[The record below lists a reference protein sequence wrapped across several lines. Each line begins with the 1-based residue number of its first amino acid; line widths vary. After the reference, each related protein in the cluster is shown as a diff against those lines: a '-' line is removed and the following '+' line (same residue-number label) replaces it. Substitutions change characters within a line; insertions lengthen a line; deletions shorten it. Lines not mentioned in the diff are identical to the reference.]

1 VTDSSLTGALRE
13 TLALFEE
20 TGDPVT
26 TTEVADRLEVGRRSA
41 YDRLDRLAERDRL
54 ATKKVGANARVWWR
68 PTRSAARIGDDSPTD
83 GEPAANGV
91 LGGVDVGAAVVVFD
105 EDGTVAWVNAAVE
118 RYFGLDRT
126 GVVGRGEREFVA
138 DDVAPTLD
146 DTDGFVDRVLAADGF
161 ERGGRVECRVTPTG
175 ERAERWLER
184 RSEPVTA
191 GTYAGGRAAVYRDVT
206 ERKRRERELS
216 ENRAQYET
224 IVETVEDGIYAVD
237 EDARFVVVN
246 DGFCELTGY
255 DRAELLGAHATL
267 VHADEITPEAESKVE
282 AMVDDGRASARIELD
297 VETNGNG
304 QIPCETRLAPFPVED
319 GYGRCGVV
327 RDVSDRLEREAELQ
341 RRIHQQAVVTNLGR
355 RALEDRDIDAL
366 LAEAAELVAETL
378 GTDLCEVLDF
388 DESDDELL
396 LRCGVGWDDGLVG
409 SARVSANEAD
419 SQAAHT
425 LRADEP
431 VVVTDLAAERRFD
444 GPALLTDHDVRS
456 GVSTVVGPRDDPW
469 GILGTHDRSPTEF
482 STHDVNFVQS
492 VANILAS
499 AIARHDRD
507 RELERRRERLAALNS
522 LNEVVRETT
531 DAVVGQSTRGEI
543 EETVCTHLAESD
555 SYSFAWVGDVDAA
568 TKTVN
573 LRTEAGVEGYLDGVT
588 ISVDPDDERS
598 EGPTG
603 RAIRTGEVQTTQNVA
618 ADARHDPWRDHVE
631 QYGFRSSAAIPVVHE
646 DASYG
651 VLNVYSD
658 RAGAFEDE
666 ERSVMRQLGEVVGH
680 AIAAAERKR
689 ALMSDDVVELAFE
702 VPNLFT
708 ALNVGDATTG
718 RVTFDHAI
726 PVESGS
732 FLLFGTTTGDGAD
745 IVRSVVERRPHW
757 EEVTFQD
764 GGGGGFEAH
773 LSDPPVLSAV
783 ASVGGSVERAVIEDG
798 GFSMTIHAPPTG
810 DVRRIIDRVR
820 EVYPTAR
827 LLKQRQIT
835 RLKHPPTRVQRVM
848 TAELTER
855 QHQALEA
862 AFHSGFFEW
871 PRESTGEEVAASL
884 NVAPP
889 TFHQHLRKAERKVFD
904 HLLSA
909 SIPAQQ

>member
-1 VTDSSLTGALRE
+1 MTDSSLTGALRE

-68 PTRSAARIGDDSPTD
+68 PTQSAATHVDDD
-83 GEPAANGV
+83 AAANAGTVAGGV
-91 LGGVDVGAAVVVFD
+91 LDGVDVGAAVVVFD
-105 EDGTVAWVNAAVE
+105 SESTVAWANAAVE
-118 RYFGLDRT
+118 RYFGVDRT
-126 GVVGRGEREFVA
+126 GVVGREKRDFVV
-138 DDVAPTLD
+138 DEVAPTLD
-146 DTDGFVDRVLAADGF
+146 DAEAFVDRVLAA
-161 ERGGRVECRVTPTG
+161 GGAESSDRVECRVTPSG
-175 ERAERWLER
+175 ERTERWLER
-184 RSEPVTA
+184 RSERVTA

-206 ERKRRERELS
+206 ERRRRERELR
-216 ENRAQYET
+216 EHRAQYET

-237 EDARFVVVN
+237 EDARFVAVN
-246 DGFCELTGY
+246 HGFCELTGY
-255 DRAELLGAHATL
+255 DREELLGAHATM
-267 VHADEITPEAESKVE
+267 VHDDEITPEAESKVGAIVAGE
-282 AMVDDGRASARIELD
+282 RESARIDLD
-297 VETNGNG
+297 VETKAGRRV
-304 QIPCETRLAPFPVED
+304 PCETRLAAYSVED

-327 RDVSDRLEREAELQ
+327 RDVSDRLEREDELQ
-341 RRIHQQAVVTNLGR
+341 RRVHQQSVVTNLGR
-355 RALEDRDIDAL
+355 RALEDRNIDAL

-378 GTDLCEVLDF
+378 DSDLCKVLDL
-388 DESDDELL
+388 DESGDELL
-396 LRCGVGWDDGLVG
+396 LRSGVGWDDGLVG
-409 SARVSANEAD
+409 TARVSADGDD

-425 LRADEP
+425 LRADGP
-431 VVVTDLAAERRFD
+431 VVVTDLATERRFG
-444 GPALLTDHDVRS
+444 GPSLLTDHGVRS
-456 GVSTVVGPRDDPW
+456 GVSTVIGPRDDPW
-469 GILGTHDRSPTEF
+469 GILGTHNRSSTEF

-499 AIARHDRD
+499 AIARHDRE

-522 LNEVVRETT
+522 LHEVVRETT
-531 DAVVGQSTRGEI
+531 DAVIGQSTRGEI
-543 EETVCTHLAESD
+543 EETVCTRLAESD

-568 TKTVN
+568 TKTVD

-618 ADARHDPWRDHVE
+618 ADARHDPWRDHIE
-631 QYGFRSSAAIPVVHE
+631 QYDFRSSAAIPVVHE
-646 DASYG
+646 DATYG
-651 VLNVYSD
+651 VLNVYSE
-658 RAGAFEDE
+658 RPGAFEGE

-702 VPNLFT
+702 VPDLFT
-708 ALNVGDATTG
+708 TLNVVDATDG

-732 FLLFGTTTGDGAD
+732 YLLFGTTTGDGAD
-745 IVRSVVERRPHW
+745 VVRSVVEHRPHW
-757 EEVTFQD
+757 ETVTFHD
-764 GGGGGFEAH
+764 GGFEAR

>member
-1 VTDSSLTGALRE
+1 MTDSSLTGALRE

-68 PTRSAARIGDDSPTD
+68 PTQSAATHVGDDA
-83 GEPAANGV
+83 AANAGTVAGGV
-91 LGGVDVGAAVVVFD
+91 LDGVDVGAAVVVFD
-105 EDGTVAWVNAAVE
+105 SESTVAWANAAVE
-118 RYFGLDRT
+118 RYFGVDRT
-126 GVVGRGEREFVA
+126 GVVGREKRDFVV
-138 DDVAPTLD
+138 DEVAPTLD
-146 DTDGFVDRVLAADGF
+146 DAEAFVDRVLAA
-161 ERGGRVECRVTPTG
+161 GGAESSDRVECRVTPSG
-175 ERAERWLER
+175 ERTERWLER
-184 RSEPVTA
+184 RSERVTA
-191 GTYAGGRAAVYRDVT
+191 GTYAGGHAAVYHDVT
-206 ERKRRERELS
+206 ERKRRERELR
-216 ENRAQYET
+216 EHRAQYET

-237 EDARFVVVN
+237 EDARFVAVN
-246 DGFCELTGY
+246 HGFCELTGY
-255 DRAELLGAHATL
+255 DREELLGAHATM
-267 VHADEITPEAESKVE
+267 VHDDEITPEAESKVGAIVAGE
-282 AMVDDGRASARIELD
+282 RESARIDLD
-297 VETNGNG
+297 VETKAGRRV
-304 QIPCETRLAPFPVED
+304 PCETRLAAYSVED

-327 RDVSDRLEREAELQ
+327 RDVSDRLEREDELQ
-341 RRIHQQAVVTNLGR
+341 RRVHQQSVVTNLGR
-355 RALEDRDIDAL
+355 RALEDRNIDAL

-378 GTDLCEVLDF
+378 DSDLCKVLDL
-388 DESDDELL
+388 DESGDELL
-396 LRCGVGWDDGLVG
+396 LRSGVGWDDGLVG
-409 SARVSANEAD
+409 TARVSADGDD

-425 LRADEP
+425 LRADGP
-431 VVVTDLAAERRFD
+431 VVVTDLATERRFG
-444 GPALLTDHDVRS
+444 GPSLLTDHGVRS
-456 GVSTVVGPRDDPW
+456 GVSTVIGPRDDPW
-469 GILGTHDRSPTEF
+469 GILGTHNRSSTEF

-499 AIARHDRD
+499 AIARHDRE
-507 RELERRRERLAALNS
+507 RELERRRERLVALNS
-522 LNEVVRETT
+522 LHEVVRETT
-531 DAVVGQSTRGEI
+531 DAVIGQSTRGEI
-543 EETVCTHLAESD
+543 EETVCTRLAESD

-618 ADARHDPWRDHVE
+618 ADARHDPWRDHIE
-631 QYGFRSSAAIPVVHE
+631 QYDFRSSAAIPVVHE
-646 DASYG
+646 DATYG
-651 VLNVYSD
+651 VLNVYSE
-658 RAGAFEDE
+658 RPGAFEGE

-702 VPNLFT
+702 VPDLFT
-708 ALNVGDATTG
+708 TLNVVDATDG

-732 FLLFGTTTGDGAD
+732 YLLFGTTTGDGAD
-745 IVRSVVERRPHW
+745 VVRSVVEHRPHW
-757 EEVTFQD
+757 ETVTFHD
-764 GGGGGFEAH
+764 GGFEAR